1 MKTIELRNHLY
12 KMAEDSTLGWK
23 YSSDHKAYM
32 EMIDY
37 HTGKVYALEHDVF
50 DQEYSKGRRL
60 NPGEI
65 ATFQDVPV
73 IGVFDMRNVDEPD
86 IWGNANYLKYIR
98 KKTLTFQGKIDYLKD
113 KLAKIEQAKS
123 QFAFHV
129 YEHVKEQCPNAD
141 ATFKENLIT
150 MVGVPGFHL
159 LEESGY
165 IELLS
170 FSPTIM
176 LKTSFMPSSLIPS
189 TTMLPAS

>member
-1 MKTIELRNHLY
+1 
-12 KMAEDSTLGWK
+12 MAEDSTLGWK

-159 LEESGY
+159 LEEAGY

>member
-1 MKTIELRNHLY
+1 M
-12 KMAEDSTLGWK
+12 
-23 YSSDHKAYM
+23 
-32 EMIDY
+32 
-37 HTGKVYALEHDVF
+37 
-50 DQEYSKGRRL
+50 
-60 NPGEI
+60 
-65 ATFQDVPV
+65 PV

-113 KLAKIEQAKS
+113 KLAKIGQAKS

-159 LEESGY
+159 LEEAGY

-176 LKTSFMPSSLIPS
+176 LKTSFMPSPLIPS

>member
-32 EMIDY
+32 EMIDC

>member
-60 NPGEI
+60 NPCQI

-159 LEESGY
+159 LEEAGY

-170 FSPTIM
+170 FSPTTM

>member
-60 NPGEI
+60 NPCQI

-113 KLAKIEQAKS
+113 KLAKIGQAKS

-159 LEESGY
+159 LEEAGY

>member
-159 LEESGY
+159 LEEAGY

>member
-60 NPGEI
+60 NPCQI

-159 LEESGY
+159 LEEAGY

-170 FSPTIM
+170 FSPTTM

-189 TTMLPAS
+189 TTMQPAS

>member
-60 NPGEI
+60 NPCQI

-73 IGVFDMRNVDEPD
+73 IGVFDIGYTGDKGRFCHSSIFGRSLSVIPD
-86 IWGNANYLKYIR
+86 
-98 KKTLTFQGKIDYLKD
+98 T
-113 KLAKIEQAKS
+113 
-123 QFAFHV
+123 
-129 YEHVKEQCPNAD
+129 
-141 ATFKENLIT
+141 
-150 MVGVPGFHL
+150 
-159 LEESGY
+159 
-165 IELLS
+165 
-170 FSPTIM
+170 
-176 LKTSFMPSSLIPS
+176 IPS
-189 TTMLPAS
+189 LTSNP

>member
-12 KMAEDSTLGWK
+12 KMAEDSTLGRK

-60 NPGEI
+60 NPCQI

-98 KKTLTFQGKIDYLKD
+98 KKL
-113 KLAKIEQAKS
+113 
-123 QFAFHV
+123 
-129 YEHVKEQCPNAD
+129 
-141 ATFKENLIT
+141 
-150 MVGVPGFHL
+150 
-159 LEESGY
+159 
-165 IELLS
+165 
-170 FSPTIM
+170 
-176 LKTSFMPSSLIPS
+176 
-189 TTMLPAS
+189 

>member
-170 FSPTIM
+170 FSSTIM

>member
-1 MKTIELRNHLY
+1 M
-12 KMAEDSTLGWK
+12 
-23 YSSDHKAYM
+23 
-32 EMIDY
+32 
-37 HTGKVYALEHDVF
+37 
-50 DQEYSKGRRL
+50 
-60 NPGEI
+60 
-65 ATFQDVPV
+65 
-73 IGVFDMRNVDEPD
+73 
-86 IWGNANYLKYIR
+86 
-98 KKTLTFQGKIDYLKD
+98 TFQGKIDYLKD

-159 LEESGY
+159 LEEAGY

-170 FSPTIM
+170 FSPTTM

-189 TTMLPAS
+189 TTMQPAY

>member
-60 NPGEI
+60 NPCQI

-159 LEESGY
+159 LEEAGY
-165 IELLS
+165 IELLL
-170 FSPTIM
+170 FSPTTM

-189 TTMLPAS
+189 TTMQPAS